1 LRGDRKEEGR
11 RQEAGGSR
19 QEGER
24 KTGRLKPRLHRQN
37 PPPRVEERIEE
48 RTVKINLL
56 S

>member
-1 LRGDRKEEGR
+1 MREEGRGKTGGR
-11 RQEAGGSR
+11 RQEAGSR
-19 QEGER
+19 R

-48 RTVKINLL
+48 RTVKINLF